1 MSLTV
6 RLSTEAPRRTARD
19 IKEDPRY
26 QIALRYFDEITEL
39 RERGYTWGQIN
50 HAATLE
56 AKATGLWSDKFN
68 GVRAEEFY
76 RKILK
81 ERRNANDADD

>member
-1 MSLTV
+1 MSLITH
-6 RLSTEAPRRTARD
+6 LATEAPRRAARD

-26 QIALRYFDEITEL
+26 QIALRYFDDITEL

-50 HAATLE
+50 RAATLE
-56 AKATGLWSDKFN
+56 AQATGLWGENFQS
-68 GVRAEEFY
+68 VRAEEFY

-81 ERRNANDADD
+81 ERRGAK

>member
-1 MSLTV
+1 MSLITH
-6 RLSTEAPRRTARD
+6 LATEAPRRVARD

-50 HAATLE
+50 HAANQE
-56 AKATGLWSDKFN
+56 ALAIGLWNDDRKTVSADQ
-68 GVRAEEFY
+68 FY
-76 RKILK
+76 KRILK
-81 ERRNANDADD
+81 EREAEMSG